1 MTDVLE
7 KIGTIYA
14 LWDCRNRNCNNCVAQ
29 EMCRKM
35 DSTEK
40 MIFLRRISEEVRA
53 LIKERKEAADEIAEA
68 KKQLTIQNY

>member
-14 LWDCRNRNCNNCVAQ
+14 LCDCRNRNCNNCVAQ

-40 MIFLRRISEEVRA
+40 MIFFRGISEEVRA
-53 LIKERKEAADEIAEA
+53 LIKERDELLAKLKEEEA
-68 KKQLTIQNY
+68 K

>member
-7 KIGTIYA
+7 RIGIIYA
-14 LWDCRNRNCNNCVAQ
+14 FCDCRHRNCNNCVGQ

-40 MIFLRRISEEVRA
+40 MIFIRRTSEEVRA
-53 LIKERKEAADEIAEA
+53 LIKERDELLTKLKEEEA
-68 KKQLTIQNY
+68 K

>member
-53 LIKERKEAADEIAEA
+53 LIKERDELLAKLKEEEA
-68 KKQLTIQNY
+68 K